1 MAKRGLLLNIF
12 IVVAA
17 LVCLLVLSCSARNTV
32 EGIVDHKAVTGVK
45 DDTSYT
51 ILMNAAADGEAWI
64 VLKDQD
70 YEEYFSTVE
79 ENAVVSES
87 LEAELKKEYSIV
99 NYFVNVKVA
108 PEEEGTRPFRAS
120 REVFNTIEVGTTVR
134 FRCSEPTELPEIVEV
149 LPNSD

>member
-1 MAKRGLLLNIF
+1 MAKRGLVLNA

-17 LVCLLVLSCSARNTV
+17 LVCLLVLACTARNSV
-32 EGIVDHKAVTGVK
+32 EGIVDHKTVTGVK
-45 DDTSYT
+45 DGTSYT
-51 ILMNAAADGEAWI
+51 VLMNAAADGEAWI

-87 LEAELKKEYSIV
+87 LEAEMKKEYSVV
-99 NYFVNVKVA
+99 NYFINVKVA

-120 REVFNTIEVGTTVR
+120 REVFNSIEVGSTVK
-134 FRCSEPTELPEIVEV
+134 FRCSGSTELPKIVEL
-149 LPNSD
+149 LPSGD